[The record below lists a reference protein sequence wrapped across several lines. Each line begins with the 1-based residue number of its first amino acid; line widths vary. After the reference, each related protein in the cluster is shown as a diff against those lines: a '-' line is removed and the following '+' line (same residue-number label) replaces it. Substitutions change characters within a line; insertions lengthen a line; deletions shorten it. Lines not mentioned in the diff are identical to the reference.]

1 MAPVKSKSANTPP
14 PAIAARHMRDFWGS
28 ELPLATAKL
37 ARLRAFSPALPASPW
52 AFPTQKQG
60 EINQRP
66 DGTLPDNKMRMTA
79 NPGNGSNLNPVLINY
94 ANLSLHGEAG
104 GAIRDVGSQLTPYR
118 HYLRNGKRAAERNK
132 LVLAG
137 RFPDDQE
144 AANLQAA
151 RLKRRG
157 GNRKASASAEREGC
171 WVILEALSERPEEPE
186 ETFDAFLRTKA
197 VCDSDRCERSS
208 EIRRLDSNVEYRALL
223 LEQQPR
229 TEEPGS
235 ESDSDSPP
243 RLLWLR
249 RDTTGLKRQ
258 LDAVQALYDNPL
270 RRQTPLLELMVREAS
285 WPRLRSSELEESAW
299 VFLRP
304 QAGGQPLRDGTD
316 EQREFV
322 EMALATHDFALL
334 EGPPG
339 SGKTTAICELVMQM
353 VRRGQRVLLVASTHV
368 AVDNVLRRLLDEQ
381 DALESGQKSILP
393 VRIGDEEK
401 VTDDVVEPWILSRL
415 LATWRERLSTFLES
429 PGEVDPRGAAARRI
443 LSEAL
448 RSGAADGQ
456 SALANLIL
464 ESSNLVCGT
473 TIGILRHP
481 AIKAGQC
488 EPFDLMIIDEASKTT
503 FTEFLVPALH
513 AKRWVIVGDLRQLSP
528 FVEDQHILDN
538 LQDLLPAVQAAAAYQ
553 AFEGARR
560 ARLVVVQDEPHREHL
575 RAECESRGIRCLDL
589 DTANPAEP
597 QFGLLSA
604 AIIFGSPDALRRF
617 QHRLPLGLI
626 NNCGLAADLMMDWQ
640 AARAAQ
646 PKRERRSSDDG
657 QETSWAKEVAWRL
670 ARSYELRQNPEEER
684 KLRAEIR
691 DLMPR
696 SLSEGWF
703 DFRRIKLE
711 RWNGVPKDAA
721 TELNREIQT
730 LQRCAMPSI
739 LELLQCGFERLE
751 GCAPTVALRNG
762 LPPDAL
768 KARLVSLSY
777 QHRGHPDLTA
787 FSRDQF
793 YSQDTSR
800 VLLRDASDMQAKR
813 AWGYRRYVRRAVWL
827 EVKPQSGGGMPA
839 RKKNENPAEAEEVLE
854 ELKAFVAWAGTEARR
869 DGQPWEVAI
878 LTYYKAQ
885 ETLLRRKLQKLS
897 GMHGRTR
904 TFKLPAGSSF
914 VDVTLCTVDRFQG
927 HEADVVFLSF
937 VNSGRVGF
945 LNSPNRLNVALT
957 RARYQIVLIGDR
969 TYFASDRCMSPL
981 LRSLAGSSHYCS
993 HIAY

>member
-1 MAPVKSKSANTPP
+1 M
-14 PAIAARHMRDFWGS
+14 I
-28 ELPLATAKL
+28 
-37 ARLRAFSPALPASPW
+37 
-52 AFPTQKQG
+52 
-60 EINQRP
+60 
-66 DGTLPDNKMRMTA
+66 A
-79 NPGNGSNLNPVLINY
+79 NPSNGSDLNPVLINY
-94 ANLSLHGEAG
+94 ANLLLQGEAG
-104 GAIRDVGSQLTPYR
+104 DAIRDVGSQLTPYR
-118 HYLRNGKRAAERNK
+118 HYLRNAKRAAERNK
-132 LVLAG
+132 LVLAW

-144 AANLQAA
+144 TANLQAA

-157 GNRKASASAEREGC
+157 GNRKASASGERKGC
-171 WVILEALSERPEEPE
+171 WVILETTPERPEEPE
-186 ETFDAFLRTKA
+186 ETFDAFLRAKA
-197 VCDSDRCERSS
+197 VCDSERCERSS
-208 EIRRLDSNVEYRALL
+208 DIRCLDSNVEYRALL

-235 ESDSDSPP
+235 ESDADSPP

-249 RDTTGLKRQ
+249 PDTYGLKRQ

-285 WPRLRSSELEESAW
+285 WPSLRSSELGESAW
-299 VFLRP
+299 VFLQS

-316 EQREFV
+316 EQRKFV
-322 EMALATHDFALL
+322 ETALATPDFALL

-339 SGKTTAICELVMQM
+339 SGKSTAICELVMQM

-401 VTDDVVEPWILSRL
+401 VTDDAVEPWILSRL

-429 PGEVDPRGAAARRI
+429 PGDVDPRGGAARRI

-448 RSGAADGQ
+448 RSVGADGQ

-473 TIGILRHP
+473 TIGILQHP
-481 AIKAGQC
+481 AIKGGQC
-488 EPFDLMIIDEASKTT
+488 EPFDMMIIDEASKTT

-528 FVEDQHILDN
+528 FVEEQHIQDN
-538 LQDLLPAVQAAAAYQ
+538 LCNLLPPAQAAATVQ
-553 AFEGARR
+553 TFKGARR
-560 ARLVVVQDEPHREHL
+560 ARLVVVQDEQHRNYL
-575 RAECESRGIRCLDL
+575 RQECAGRRLPYVDL
-589 DTANPAEP
+589 DSAASAE
-597 QFGLLSA
+597 QQLGLLYA

-617 QHRLPLGLI
+617 QHRLPLEML
-626 NNCGLAADLMMDWQ
+626 NDCGPAVELSDWQ
-640 AARAAQ
+640 SAQ
-646 PKRERRSSDDG
+646 DALSQQDRHSSDDEG
-657 QETSWAKEVAWRL
+657 ETTWAKEVAWRL
-670 ARSYELRQNPEEER
+670 IRSYELRQNPMEEQQ
-684 KLRAEIR
+684 LRDEIGV
-691 DLMPR
+691 LIPR
-696 SLSEGWF
+696 SLSDEWF
-703 DFRRIKLE
+703 GFRGSKPHWPDGSSKL
-711 RWNGVPKDAA
+711 VAA
-721 TELNREIQT
+721 ELNREIQT
-730 LQRCAMPSI
+730 LRRCAMPSI
-739 LELLQCGFERLE
+739 LELLQRGFERLHDR
-751 GCAPTVALRNG
+751 APAVPLSDG
-762 LPPDAL
+762 LPKDAL
-768 KARLVSLSY
+768 GARLVSLSY

-787 FSRDQF
+787 FPREQF

-800 VLLRDASDMQAKR
+800 VLLRDAADMRDKR
-813 AWGYRRYVRRAVWL
+813 GWGYRRHVRRAVWL
-827 EVKPQSGGGMPA
+827 EVKPSSGGGMPA
-839 RKKNENPAEAEEVLE
+839 RKKNENPAEAEEVLK
-854 ELKAFVAWAGTEARR
+854 ELKAFVAWAGTETRR

-885 ETLLRRKLQKLS
+885 EALLRRRLQRLS

-904 TFKLPAGSSF
+904 TFKLPAGSSC

-969 TYFASDRCMSPL
+969 TYFASDRCKSQL
-981 LRSLAGSSHYCS
+981 LRSLAASSHYRS
-993 HIAY
+993 DIAY